1 MTDTATLLLALQ
13 HADGQF
19 PGGGFAFS
27 WGLEGLFAD
36 QRLTRSDL
44 CAFIGGQLRHRWGGF
59 DRPVLARAHELA
71 DDLDALGEL
80 DALVEAWSLAAPQR
94 DGSRRAGAALLGLH
108 ARLGTAGA
116 SGYRERVTMG
126 RACNHLPVVQGL
138 VWRNVGL
145 PGREALAVSAYSFA
159 AGLATA
165 AIRLGAAS
173 HLDAQRALAMLRPLV
188 VALLDEPVPALT
200 DLHAFA
206 PLAEIAML
214 RQGRKSVR
222 LFSN

>member
-1 MTDTATLLLALQ
+1 MADTATLLLALQ

-27 WGLEGLFAD
+27 WGLEGLFSD

-44 CAFIGGQLRHRWGGF
+44 SAFIGGQLRYRWAGF

-71 DDLDALGEL
+71 DDIDALGEL

-108 ARLGTAGA
+108 ARLGTAGT
-116 SGYRERVTMG
+116 SGYYGRVTAG
-126 RACNHLPVVQGL
+126 CACGHLPVVQGL
-138 VWRNVGL
+138 VWRNIGL
-145 PGREALAVSAYSFA
+145 PAREALAVSAYSLA
-159 AGLATA
+159 AGMATA

-173 HLDAQRALAMLRPLV
+173 HLDAQRALAAARPSI
-188 VALLDEPVPALT
+188 AAFLDEPVPALA
-200 DLHAFA
+200 DLHAFT
-206 PLAEIAML
+206 PLAEIAMA
-214 RQGRKSVR
+214 RQGRKSIR

>member
-1 MTDTATLLLALQ
+1 MTDSATLLLALQ

-27 WGLEGLFAD
+27 WGLEGLLAD
-36 QRLTRSDL
+36 RRLGRDDL
-44 CAFIGGQLRHRWGGF
+44 VAFIGGQLRHRWAGF
-59 DRPVLARAHELA
+59 DRPTLAQAHRLVG
-71 DDLDALGEL
+71 DLERLCDL

-94 DGSRRAGAALLGLH
+94 DGSRRVGAALLGLH

-116 SGYRERVTMG
+116 SDYRERVIAG
-126 RACNHLPVVQGL
+126 RACGHLPVVQGL
-138 VWRNVGL
+138 VWRGIGL
-145 PGREALAVSAYSFA
+145 PVREALAVSAYSFV

-173 HLDAQRALAMLRPLV
+173 HLDAQRALAALRPSIA
-188 VALLDEPVPALT
+188 ALLDEPVPALA
-200 DLHAFA
+200 DLHAFS
-206 PLAEIAML
+206 PLAEIAMV
-214 RQGRKSVR
+214 RQGAKPIR